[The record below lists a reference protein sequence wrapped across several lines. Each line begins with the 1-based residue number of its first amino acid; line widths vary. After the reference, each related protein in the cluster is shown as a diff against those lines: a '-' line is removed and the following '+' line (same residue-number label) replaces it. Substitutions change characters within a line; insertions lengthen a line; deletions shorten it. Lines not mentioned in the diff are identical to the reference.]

1 MGWSKVSNTD
11 SEAGV
16 APLST
21 TIEEVPMSTRHRARQ
36 TGPSSALQEE
46 REQRKA
52 EHRRVRR
59 TVNQSLHVAVL
70 EEDHDGLVL
79 ELPHPTHGYT
89 DEHEPALP
97 HAAADPRRRMKH
109 WKQSF
114 WKRRTLERRRKALAE
129 FSTLRQ
135 A

>member
-1 MGWSKVSNTD
+1 
-11 SEAGV
+11 
-16 APLST
+16 
-21 TIEEVPMSTRHRARQ
+21 MSTRHRTRRS
-36 TGPSSALQEE
+36 GPTSALQEI

-70 EEDHDGLVL
+70 EEDHDDLVL

-89 DEHEPALP
+89 DEHDAPES
-97 HAAADPRRRMKH
+97 HAVQVPQRRIRH

-114 WKRRTLERRRKALAE
+114 WKRRTNERRRRSAAYVALAHE
-129 FSTLRQ
+129 G
-135 A
+135 

>member
-1 MGWSKVSNTD
+1 MSDTSSEWD
-11 SEAGV
+11 SVPA
-16 APLST
+16 LH

-36 TGPSSALQEE
+36 TGPSSALPEE

-70 EEDHDGLVL
+70 EEDHDGLIL
-79 ELPHPTHGYT
+79 EAPHPTHGYT

-97 HAAADPRRRMKH
+97 HAAADPQRRVKH

-114 WKRRTLERRRKALAE
+114 WKRRTLQRRRRALAE
-129 FSTLRQ
+129 TSTLLQ